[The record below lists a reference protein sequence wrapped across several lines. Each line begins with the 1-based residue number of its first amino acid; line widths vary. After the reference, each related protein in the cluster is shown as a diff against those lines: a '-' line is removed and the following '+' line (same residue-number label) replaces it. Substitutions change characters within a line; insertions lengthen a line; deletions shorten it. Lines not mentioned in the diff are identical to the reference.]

1 MTTMTASSNSSSL
14 DSLRA
19 KLTQLQEL
27 ETNLSASSLEWRDDS
42 SSSSPTTVVNSDL
55 IARYQEARSLYLQR
69 RMQHLMLDH
78 IRTFDGSS
86 FEFPQDDDDNDDD
99 DNDNDK
105 KETKDHTETL
115 QKLETAATKCQS
127 QRTHL
132 QDLYQSVVSKREDLE
147 YMIQD
152 LEDKRTDQDDAMEED
167 DDHSSPVEE
176 QELQLEQERMDQL
189 QQRKRQL
196 QQELASL
203 SHEAQVAKLKSQS
216 TKVELEQL
224 QSNTNTNDDDSDHSQ
239 ALKEKITELIE
250 MKEWY
255 DSLRHLMEEL
265 GGVQIKSVTEGSN
278 RNLMIHLQLYDLY
291 PMQVSLQTYRQTS
304 LQLVDARWMGG
315 PLHVTNNYNN
325 NSDDDKKTSSFSLP
339 LESLEDLV
347 QVSKSTLGPVD
358 DLRFVVREAMGRIRT
373 LQQRVLD
380 LDAARQHVLTKVV
393 GDQVVCSWNDGI
405 VVVLRYFDHLVKVE
419 QVVGVGGWETGKIQ
433 ELQQVLQSL
442 TSLNEIVETVQTQI
456 QEWKQQGV
464 HPGTPTLPKK
474 KQVDN

>member
-1 MTTMTASSNSSSL
+1 MTASSNSSSL
-14 DSLRA
+14 DTLRA
-19 KLTQLQEL
+19 KLTQLQDL

-42 SSSSPTTVVNSDL
+42 SSSSPTTVVNPDL

-69 RMQHLMLDH
+69 RMQHLLLDH

-86 FEFPQDDDDNDDD
+86 FEFPQDDD
-99 DNDNDK
+99 NDNDGDQQ
-105 KETKDHTETL
+105 ETKDHTETL

-127 QRTHL
+127 QWTNL

-147 YMIQD
+147 CMVQD
-152 LEDKRTDQDDAMEED
+152 LEDKRTDQDDAMEEEEEENGNSSSS
-167 DDHSSPVEE
+167 SSPVEE
-176 QELQLEQERMDQL
+176 QELQLEQERMEQL

-203 SHEAQVAKLKSQS
+203 SQQTQAAKSKSQS
-216 TKVELEQL
+216 TKIELEQL
-224 QSNTNTNDDDSDHSQ
+224 QSNTNDDSDHSQ
-239 ALKEKITELIE
+239 GLQEKITELIE

-265 GGVQIKSVTEGSN
+265 GGVQIVSVTEGSN
-278 RNLMIHLQLYDLY
+278 RTLMIQLQLYDLY

-304 LQLVDARWMGG
+304 LQLVDAQWVGG
-315 PLHVTNNYNN
+315 PLQVTNNNHM
-325 NSDDDKKTSSFSLP
+325 DDDKDTPSFSLP
-339 LESLEDLV
+339 LESLDDLV

-358 DLRFVVREAMGRIRT
+358 DLRFVVREAMARIRIM
-373 LQQRVLD
+373 QQRVID
-380 LDAARQHVLTKVV
+380 LHKARQHVLTKVV

-405 VVVLRYFDHLVKVE
+405 VVVLHYFDHLVKVE
-419 QVVGVGGWETGKIQ
+419 QVVGIGGWETGKIQ
-433 ELQQVLQSL
+433 ELKEVLQPL

-456 QEWKQQGV
+456 QEWRQQGV

-474 KQVDN
+474 KQVGN